1 MASMLIAVTTSMLVF
16 IGGVELQRAAAHNN
30 DISQTIWC
38 WIYFVIAF
46 ASFHGGLVVLT
57 PAVNPNNVN
66 ELNALS
72 ALSEP
77 QFNTTQIN
85 KGNVKASAC
94 EKRINLLG
102 FLKTEFVDSNGKYF
116 PLKLALTEMFEF
128 VLQLQSLLSSAS
140 SSDAE
145 LVLISAIVIA
155 INLIALPIA
164 ILIALKCNQE
174 PHFVLA
180 IILSVGKFLD
190 SGSLWV
196 NTDKLNVFSFILK
209 RNIV

>member
-1 MASMLIAVTTSMLVF
+1 MLIAVTTSMLVF

-66 ELNALS
+66 ELHALSALS

-190 SGSLWV
+190 SGSLWGGLTPI
-196 NTDKLNVFSFILK
+196 N
-209 RNIV
+209 